1 MLPGF
6 ITLALCASLL
16 IGAADYVY
24 GRAVRNRISP
34 GTITV
39 SQASFVLPAT
49 WAWAQAGGV
58 YAWTPPA
65 FLGAAAALFTFT
77 GFWSFMK
84 SVELGEASVSTPI
97 YRMSFVVTA
106 ALAVGLLGEAL
117 TIPKILGFLLTG
129 CAIFLF
135 SDFRPGDFPTDR
147 LASILWAIAA
157 MISVG
162 LVNVVYKLGVSGGVA
177 PVMFLH
183 SQSVF
188 FITIALLYSLLT
200 QGGPR
205 FSKKGWAHA
214 LATAVCFTFGNVSL
228 LAALRD
234 GEATIVTPIA
244 QLSFIVSA
252 LLAVWLLSERMTARK
267 FLGLAATAGAVLAF
281 TP

>member
-1 MLPGF
+1 M
-6 ITLALCASLL
+6 ASM
-16 IGAADYVY
+16 
-24 GRAVRNRISP
+24 P
-34 GTITV
+34 
-39 SQASFVLPAT
+39 
-49 WAWAQAGGV
+49 
-58 YAWTPPA
+58 
-65 FLGAAAALFTFT
+65 
-77 GFWSFMK
+77 
-84 SVELGEASVSTPI
+84 
-97 YRMSFVVTA
+97 
-106 ALAVGLLGEAL
+106 
-117 TIPKILGFLLTG
+117 
-129 CAIFLF
+129 
-135 SDFRPGDFPTDR
+135 
-147 LASILWAIAA
+147 
-157 MISVG
+157 
-162 LVNVVYKLGVSGGVA
+162 GGVA

>member
-16 IGAADYVY
+16 IGTADYVY

-65 FLGAAAALFTFT
+65 FLGVAAALFTFT

-106 ALAVGLLGEAL
+106 ALAVALLGEAL
-117 TIPKILGFLLTG
+117 TIPKIIGFISPAAPSSCSRISARETSRPTG
-129 CAIFLF
+129 
-135 SDFRPGDFPTDR
+135 SPPSSGR
-147 LASILWAIAA
+147 L
-157 MISVG
+157 
-162 LVNVVYKLGVSGGVA
+162 
-177 PVMFLH
+177 
-183 SQSVF
+183 
-188 FITIALLYSLLT
+188 
-200 QGGPR
+200 R
-205 FSKKGWAHA
+205 
-214 LATAVCFTFGNVSL
+214 
-228 LAALRD
+228 R
-234 GEATIVTPIA
+234 
-244 QLSFIVSA
+244 
-252 LLAVWLLSERMTARK
+252 
-267 FLGLAATAGAVLAF
+267 
-281 TP
+281 